1 VDLAYNKVG
10 DNMWLENKNIHS
22 NRPSKKLDQKKY
34 KLFRITKGIGQRAF
48 QLKLPEG
55 WIIHNVFNEDLLK
68 RCRELYYQEQHMELA
83 SLSTIINKEEEY
95 EVEEVQKYRKQGREI
110 QYLVH

>member
-1 VDLAYNKVG
+1 
-10 DNMWLENKNIHS
+10 
-22 NRPSKKLDQKKY
+22 
-34 KLFRITKGIGQRAF
+34 
-48 QLKLPEG
+48 
-55 WIIHNVFNEDLLK
+55 VFNEDLLK